1 MWISTL
7 TNMLKA
13 QIGQANLESFKGI
26 SVLNL
31 QNNKFW
37 GPNFAQKLMVGT
49 IIDRSAA
56 YNAMQP

>member
-1 MWISTL
+1 
-7 TNMLKA
+7 MLKA